1 MIALVLAGTRAG
13 GDPLAEYAGVTHKAL
28 IEIGGCTMI
37 ERVVRA
43 LAAVGE
49 VSRIVIAIDRPEV
62 LSSLDG
68 LRPPACRKSVVTIP
82 AAEGPSASV
91 ASVLASEGTPLLVTT
106 ADHALLR
113 PELLRSFLDAS
124 PADVDAVVALAR
136 RENILAA
143 VPDAQRTYLR
153 FVDGEFSGCNL
164 FLLRRPAAAGV
175 VDLWRHFEVDR
186 KRPLRLML
194 RAGTRVALRYGFG
207 RLGLHDALAHL
218 ERLSGARVGIV
229 ELSDGR
235 AAVDVD
241 KPADLDQV
249 RRLVAAA
256 AD

>member
-1 MIALVLAGTRAG
+1 
-13 GDPLAEYAGVTHKAL
+13 
-28 IEIGGCTMI
+28 MI

-68 LRPPACRKSVVTIP
+68 LRPRACRKSVVTIP